1 MNGFLKTVA
10 DAVFPPRFT
19 CDLCGRE
26 TFDGRNLCPECAE
39 TVTMNDGLTCPVC
52 GRRTALEGLCFE
64 CKADIPA
71 YDRAVSAMV
80 YSDGGVKLITKFK
93 RGGAYLKAAFAD
105 AMTDKCRELKDAD
118 CISYIPMTEK
128 AERKRGYN
136 QSRLL
141 AEEIAERL
149 NLPIVKVLE
158 KVKET
163 KEQKSLTKK
172 ERESN
177 LKGCFAARKADCEGR
192 TFIIVDDVMTTGA
205 TAGEAARIL
214 KRKGAKK
221 VYIATMASVEYK
233 REV

>member
-1 MNGFLKTVA
+1 MIRKVLIDDEYWALKGLEQIIDWAALNFRIVGSYNTPQEALEKIKNGL
-10 DAVFPPRFT
+10 T
-19 CDLCGRE
+19 CDLVLTDIRMPEMSGLDMITEIKR
-26 TFDGRNLCPECAE
+26 FCPNVYFVLISGYAE
-39 TVTMNDGLTCPVC
+39 FTYAQQALRLQISDYILKPVDKS
-52 GRRTALEGLCFE
+52 E
-64 CKADIPA
+64 
-71 YDRAVSAMV
+71 
-80 YSDGGVKLITKFK
+80 LI
-93 RGGAYLKAAFAD
+93 
-105 AMTDKCRELKDAD
+105 
-118 CISYIPMTEK
+118 
-128 AERKRGYN
+128 
-136 QSRLL
+136 
-141 AEEIAERL
+141 
-149 NLPIVKVLE
+149 KVLE